1 MGHKS
6 KPRDSCG
13 GAKSCGGNLLVS
25 GVDESTTQEKPLQRN
40 VKAMVEVVRSFSTAV
55 TLRRAR

>member
-6 KPRDSCG
+6 VPRDSCG

-25 GVDESTTQEKPLQRN
+25 GVQESSDTESRLSRN
-40 VKAMVEVVRSFSTAV
+40 VKAAKEAVRGFAV
-55 TLRRAR
+55 SVSMRR